1 MWHFIKLS
9 FSVALHK
16 LKEVN
21 TLNDLIKGRIFQGRP
36 QKNENFRVRVYL
48 IDHPFCLQMRKL
60 GDQRG

>member
-9 FSVALHK
+9 FHVALHK

-21 TLNDLIKGRIFQGRP
+21 TLNDLIKGRILQGRP
-36 QKNENFRVRVYL
+36 QKNENFRVRVHL
-48 IDHPFCLQMRKL
+48 RDHLFCLQMRKL